1 MYTSDGQE
9 QPQYA
14 SVTSLREGPTSGK
27 RAGQRVSETA
37 VEEDP
42 YNIAMTRGGP
52 KPEARQNEARDI
64 YGNSGAIFQNA
75 IIPAGQVQLKEVL
88 DSGQFGEVM
97 SGTWTTPDGA
107 RRDIAAKTIKG
118 TVSVEDKASFIEEAT
133 MMSQLVHAN
142 VLGVLAVTEQPLMLI
157 MEKVSER
164 SLKSYIE
171 QQGYNHESPIPF
183 PTLLEFTK
191 QTAQG
196 MEYLSEHG
204 IV

>member
-1 MYTSDGQE
+1 
-9 QPQYA
+9 
-14 SVTSLREGPTSGK
+14 
-27 RAGQRVSETA
+27 
-37 VEEDP
+37 
-42 YNIAMTRGGP
+42 
-52 KPEARQNEARDI
+52 
-64 YGNSGAIFQNA
+64 
-75 IIPAGQVQLKEVL
+75 
-88 DSGQFGEVM
+88 
-97 SGTWTTPDGA
+97 
-107 RRDIAAKTIKG
+107 
-118 TVSVEDKASFIEEAT
+118 

-142 VLGVLAVTEQPLMLI
+142 VLGVLAVTEEPLMLI